1 MKKCCH
7 SVRMA
12 NKQMFSFSVKAIR
25 ELNYRFRQRMPSSG
39 FAKTGTVNEYLNF
52 SMREYINMLSLQLN
66 DQEKF
71 KG

>member
-39 FAKTGTVNEYLNF
+39 FAKTDTVNEYLNF
-52 SMREYINMLSLQLN
+52 
-66 DQEKF
+66 
-71 KG
+71 

>member
-25 ELNYRFRQRMPSSG
+25 ELNYRFRPAENAIKDAILWFCENG
-39 FAKTGTVNEYLNF
+39 HCK
-52 SMREYINMLSLQLN
+52 
-66 DQEKF
+66 
-71 KG
+71 